1 MTADATHDQVEKEA
15 ADWFARLNKLSITTK
30 ALEDFHAWRRDPAH
44 DAAYERI
51 EALWETAGRLS
62 KHPDT
67 ARDIA
72 AAIARGRRRRR
83 FAWLRSRPTQVGI
96 GLAAVATAA
105 ALAFA
110 FTLERPEPYSTGL
123 GEQRLVSLVDGSRL
137 RLDTS
142 TEVRVT
148 FKPDGRQVEL
158 VRGQAFFDVAH
169 DAARPFVVVA
179 GDQSIRAL
187 GTRFDVRKEAGDVRV
202 TLVQGAVEVSRQSDG
217 ATWRLAPG
225 QALAARGRVVDPP
238 RAVDVPTVTSWT
250 SGRLVFRS
258 TPLAEAVAEVNRY
271 SADKIVLE
279 TAQLQSVPVS
289 GVFDVGDTRAFVSAV
304 SELFN
309 LRAVETGSG
318 YRLEPRA

>member
-1 MTADATHDQVEKEA
+1 MAADAAHDQVEKEA

-30 ALEDFHAWRRDPAH
+30 ALEDFHAWRREPAH

-51 EALWETAGRLS
+51 EALWETAGRL
-62 KHPDT
+62 KTHPDT
-67 ARDIA
+67 ARDVA
-72 AAIARGRRRRR
+72 AALARGRRKRR
-83 FAWLRSRPTQVGI
+83 FARLWSRPMQIGA

-105 ALAFA
+105 ALTFAFA
-110 FTLERPEPYSTGL
+110 IERPAPYSTGL
-123 GEQRLVSLVDGSRL
+123 GEQRLVSLEDGSRL

-142 TEVRVT
+142 TQVRVKFT
-148 FKPDGRQVEL
+148 PGGREVEL

-187 GTRFDVRKEAGDVRV
+187 GTRFDVRRDEGDVRV

-217 ATWRLAPG
+217 QTWRLTPG
-225 QALAARGRVVDPP
+225 QGLALRGQAVEPP
-238 RAVDVPTVTSWT
+238 RTVDVTAATSWT

-258 TPLAEAVAEVNRY
+258 TPLGVAVAEVNRY
-271 SADKIVLE
+271 SAEKIALDA
-279 TAQLQSVPVS
+279 AQLQAVPVS

-304 SELFN
+304 SDLFN
-309 LRAVETGSG
+309 LRAVETSDG
-318 YRLEPRA
+318 YRLEPRG